1 MDNKFTFIS
10 IRTIHWRQL
19 TSYFCLSGKFIIIL
33 ASFFYIIFPLNHLSA
48 TQPDNIKTNSIK
60 RPLVVA
66 SSNNFP
72 PINTLDDKGQLTGF
86 ARDLSSAVAKA
97 IGTEVRYKH
106 SPFWSDALKWLDTG
120 AADFIHDTG
129 YTAERESYL
138 DFSIPIIEMPESI
151 FVRNQQFDINNLP
164 SLHGKKVACVNN
176 HITHIYLQKFKEIQ
190 CYLVNTPAEGLI
202 ALINNNVDAFIYP
215 EQIAFY
221 LAQQLNLANKIKV
234 TGDPL
239 RVLTWSM
246 TVKEGNQE
254 LLNRLNEG
262 IKAVK
267 TSGEYQVIYNKWFG
281 MRLFSGYSEG
291 EVAIIVT
298 SSVLISLLFALVL
311 GLVIY
316 TRKIQVTNQ
325 VIAESEQKYRTLA
338 DKLPHSIFLKDVN
351 STYISCNQ
359 KYADSLGIEARNI
372 TGKNDYDF
380 HPEHAKE
387 YQDGDQLIIETGNTL
402 EFDESYIED
411 GKTLY
416 VHTIK
421 TPIYSDKGVIKGVL
435 GMFFDITEKKNL
447 QKQLV
452 QSQKMESIGQ
462 LTGGIAHDFNN
473 LLSVI
478 LGYAELAKSNFSE
491 EPLNKLNKYLTEILH
506 AGKRGQDLVADMLA
520 FGRSSPGKIHS
531 VDAELIIR
539 DVLSLLK
546 PTLPSSLT
554 IDINIARDVPQVF
567 ADPNQLHQA
576 ITNLII
582 NAHHAIGE
590 QGKIELALHT
600 PHSIQGVCNSCHK
613 NFSGEFIEL
622 CIHDNGEGISENKIE
637 HIFEP
642 FFSTKEIGKGSGMG
656 LSMVHGIL
664 HQCNGHILV
673 ESVKGVSTSFR
684 LFFQPS
690 ALKYNEVIN
699 DEIKMTVSA
708 VEDKCIMV
716 VDDEPGISGF
726 MTELLNFAGYK
737 VRPFNDPL
745 AALESFTAAPNSI
758 DLVITDQTMP
768 NMNGSKLA
776 QKLLTLQPT
785 LPIILCTGYS
795 ENINEIK
802 SHQLGIAAFMKKPVA
817 TKKLLEL
824 VATLLKQNLSN

>member
-33 ASFFYIIFPLNHLSA
+33 ASFFYIIFSLNHLSA

-190 CYLVNTPAEGLI
+190 SYLVNTPAEGLI

-316 TRKIQVTNQ
+316 TRKIH
-325 VIAESEQKYRTLA
+325 EMS
-338 DKLPHSIFLKDVN
+338 
-351 STYISCNQ
+351 
-359 KYADSLGIEARNI
+359 
-372 TGKNDYDF
+372 
-380 HPEHAKE
+380 
-387 YQDGDQLIIETGNTL
+387 
-402 EFDESYIED
+402 
-411 GKTLY
+411 
-416 VHTIK
+416 
-421 TPIYSDKGVIKGVL
+421 
-435 GMFFDITEKKNL
+435 
-447 QKQLV
+447 
-452 QSQKMESIGQ
+452 
-462 LTGGIAHDFNN
+462 
-473 LLSVI
+473 
-478 LGYAELAKSNFSE
+478 
-491 EPLNKLNKYLTEILH
+491 
-506 AGKRGQDLVADMLA
+506 
-520 FGRSSPGKIHS
+520 
-531 VDAELIIR
+531 
-539 DVLSLLK
+539 
-546 PTLPSSLT
+546 
-554 IDINIARDVPQVF
+554 
-567 ADPNQLHQA
+567 
-576 ITNLII
+576 
-582 NAHHAIGE
+582 
-590 QGKIELALHT
+590 
-600 PHSIQGVCNSCHK
+600 
-613 NFSGEFIEL
+613 
-622 CIHDNGEGISENKIE
+622 
-637 HIFEP
+637 
-642 FFSTKEIGKGSGMG
+642 
-656 LSMVHGIL
+656 
-664 HQCNGHILV
+664 
-673 ESVKGVSTSFR
+673 
-684 LFFQPS
+684 
-690 ALKYNEVIN
+690 
-699 DEIKMTVSA
+699 
-708 VEDKCIMV
+708 
-716 VDDEPGISGF
+716 
-726 MTELLNFAGYK
+726 
-737 VRPFNDPL
+737 
-745 AALESFTAAPNSI
+745 
-758 DLVITDQTMP
+758 
-768 NMNGSKLA
+768 
-776 QKLLTLQPT
+776 
-785 LPIILCTGYS
+785 
-795 ENINEIK
+795 
-802 SHQLGIAAFMKKPVA
+802 
-817 TKKLLEL
+817 
-824 VATLLKQNLSN
+824 